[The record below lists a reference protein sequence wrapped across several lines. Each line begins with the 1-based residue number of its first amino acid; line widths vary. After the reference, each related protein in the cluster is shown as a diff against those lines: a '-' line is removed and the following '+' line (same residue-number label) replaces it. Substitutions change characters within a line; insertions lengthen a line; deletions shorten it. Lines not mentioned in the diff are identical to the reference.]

1 MPAGGQVA
9 RLRILSRRLHK
20 GKIDELK
27 KELSWSAPYMINAV
41 AAQSGN
47 IIILYDGIVNKM
59 NEGGR
64 KRWKLQR

>member
-1 MPAGGQVA
+1 
-9 RLRILSRRLHK
+9 
-20 GKIDELK
+20 
-27 KELSWSAPYMINAV
+27 MINAV